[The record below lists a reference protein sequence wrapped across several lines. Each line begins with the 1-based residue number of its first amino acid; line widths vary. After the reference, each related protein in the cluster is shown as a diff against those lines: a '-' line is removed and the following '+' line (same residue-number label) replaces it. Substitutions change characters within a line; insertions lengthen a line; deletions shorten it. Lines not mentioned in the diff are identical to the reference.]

1 MSALD
6 LDCAPTSWASDP
18 LTVLCPAKRSLMA
31 PGRCQ
36 ALRGSMSACAGCPVA
51 AHADALAKEIAAT
64 QERVDYERED
74 RPRVKPSH
82 CVICREPLEQPS
94 RTLRIAHPGECARQ
108 RRLQRQR
115 KWDAAHPRE
124 KPNVRATSCSECG
137 AAAGADWTFVR
148 KACRGD
154 CTRAREL
161 RMKREAYEREART

>member
-1 MSALD
+1 MCSLDQTQSPASFQDDPGSMVRCPIKGAMS
-6 LDCAPTSWASDP
+6 P
-18 LTVLCPAKRSLMA
+18 V
-31 PGRCQ
+31 RCQ
-36 ALRGSMSACAGCPVA
+36 VLRGSMSACAGCPVA
-51 AHADALAKEIAAT
+51 PRADSLAKEIAAT